1 MEVPDC
7 TGVPPLGTRYHL
19 KNGVGSL
26 EPELTDAVGIAVPHC
41 SDAVADGAGGS
52 GFTVTKTL
60 PVLEQVV
67 AGSVM
72 VTV

>member
-41 SDAVADGAGGS
+41 SDAVADGAGGK
-52 GFTVTKTL
+52 GLMVTSTE
-60 PVLEQVV
+60 PVLEQVET
-67 AGSVM
+67 GSVI